1 MACRLPIPITGSRF
15 STRTAASTG
24 ISIPLVLW
32 CCRPCWRAGLRRMR
46 CRRSSS
52 ATTSTPTRRAG
63 TSRTCWAASTRPA
76 WSPGDAYRQGSAPA
90 ATSEEDPVSTPEAV
104 FHQPRSI
111 PLPRRI
117 VARLAVA
124 AARLLATQSP
134 RRIRT
139 VLGWLRRGV
148 RPASFEQAKAARD
161 TVVAVS
167 LACASRE
174 GCVPRSLATVLLCR
188 LRGQWPAWCV
198 GARRLPPFAAHAW
211 VEADGIMVGEDYPA
225 DYFRLLFKEP

>member
-1 MACRLPIPITGSRF
+1 VT
-15 STRTAASTG
+15 
-24 ISIPLVLW
+24 
-32 CCRPCWRAGLRRMR
+32 
-46 CRRSSS
+46 
-52 ATTSTPTRRAG
+52 
-63 TSRTCWAASTRPA
+63 
-76 WSPGDAYRQGSAPA
+76 
-90 ATSEEDPVSTPEAV
+90 TPEAV
-104 FHQPRSI
+104 FHRPRSV

-117 VARLAVA
+117 VARVAVA

-139 VLGWLRRGV
+139 VLGWLRRGA
-148 RPASFEQAKAARD
+148 RPASFEQAKGARD

-188 LRGQWPAWCV
+188 LRGQWPTWCV
-198 GARRLPPFAAHAW
+198 GARRFPPFAAHAW

-225 DYFRLLFKEP
+225 DYFRPLFKVP